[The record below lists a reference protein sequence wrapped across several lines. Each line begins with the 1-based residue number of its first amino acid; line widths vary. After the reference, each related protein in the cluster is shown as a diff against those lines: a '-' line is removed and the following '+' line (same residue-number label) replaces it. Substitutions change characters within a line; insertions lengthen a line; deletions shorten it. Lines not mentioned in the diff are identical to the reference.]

1 MSSFHRR
8 KFLSLLPGSVA
19 AFAAAPL
26 IPLERLGFSS
36 APQTSASNKAATS
49 CWLDV
54 CAPFIV
60 ENDQLGIH
68 TEIVLTSDTFVGV
81 RGYSDREDA
90 TDYEIYLYDA
100 QGRALGTEGIARK
113 ITVSAMDAGIPSA
126 SANCLGSPPNSSSD
140 RMAREPNVRAVPAL
154 NRCAPP

>member
-8 KFLSLLPGSVA
+8 KFLSLIPGSVA
-19 AFAAAPL
+19 AFAVAPL
-26 IPLERLGFSS
+26 IPLERLGFSR
-36 APQTSASNKAATS
+36 AQQTSSNSASTS

-60 ENDQLGIH
+60 EDNQRGIH

-100 QGRALGTEGIARK
+100 QGRPIGTDG
-113 ITVSAMDAGIPSA
+113 V
-126 SANCLGSPPNSSSD
+126 
-140 RMAREPNVRAVPAL
+140 
-154 NRCAPP
+154 